1 MLNEKRKV
9 VYTCFPGGK
18 HKVLTMSYDDGREED
33 RRLVEIFNKNGIK
46 GTFHLNAG
54 IEREIKPEEFAQ
66 VYKGHEVSC
75 HTYQHPTIA
84 RCPKEDVLL
93 QVLQDRS
100 VLEAAV
106 GYPVRGLSYPNGS
119 YNSNIIDM
127 LPSVGIKY
135 SRTVNSTGTFAM
147 PANYLEWNPT
157 CHHNHNIQEK
167 GKEFL
172 ALFKRQYLYM
182 MYVWGHSYEFTDKN
196 NWEVMEN
203 FCELMGRHE
212 DIWYATNIEIV
223 DYMEAAE
230 RLQFSVNQDFV
241 YNPSAISV
249 WIEVDKA
256 IVEIGGGQTVSL

>member
-1 MLNEKRKV
+1 
-9 VYTCFPGGK
+9 
-18 HKVLTMSYDDGREED
+18 
-33 RRLVEIFNKNGIK
+33 
-46 GTFHLNAG
+46 
-54 IEREIKPEEFAQ
+54 
-66 VYKGHEVSC
+66 
-75 HTYQHPTIA
+75 
-84 RCPKEDVLL
+84 
-93 QVLQDRS
+93 
-100 VLEAAV
+100 
-106 GYPVRGLSYPNGS
+106 
-119 YNSNIIDM
+119 
-127 LPSVGIKY
+127 
-135 SRTVNSTGTFAM
+135 
-147 PANYLEWNPT
+147 
-157 CHHNHNIQEK
+157 
-167 GKEFL
+167 
-172 ALFKRQYLYM
+172 